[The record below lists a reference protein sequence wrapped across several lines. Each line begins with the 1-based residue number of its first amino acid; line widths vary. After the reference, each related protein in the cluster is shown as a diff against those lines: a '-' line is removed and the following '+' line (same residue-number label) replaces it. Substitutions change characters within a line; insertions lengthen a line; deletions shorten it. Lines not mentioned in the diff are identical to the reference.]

1 VGSLVPRV
9 PTLSGVPD
17 KKPAGT
23 VALPGDALVIRFR
36 PTDPDR
42 VLKRAGDEYRR
53 TGRHG
58 ASVFAAVGEPGETDV
73 ALKRRLLAVAEL
85 SGMKPEDHPKFY
97 VCTRAEELYRRGFMF
112 YRDGDDDEM
121 DEHYSVDLGADA
133 VREDAVRFLE
143 AFDMERRD
151 RQ

>member
-1 VGSLVPRV
+1 MTGGTVIARAVFVPRA

-23 VALPGDALVIRFR
+23 VTLPGDALVIRFR

-42 VLKRAGDEYRR
+42 VLKKAGDESRR

-73 ALKRRLLAVAEL
+73 ALKRRLLAVADL

-97 VCTRAEELYRRGFMF
+97 VCTRADELYRRGFVF
-112 YRDGDDDEM
+112 YRTGMMMRWTSTTLWISEQTLYAKM
-121 DEHYSVDLGADA
+121 L
-133 VREDAVRFLE
+133 
-143 AFDMERRD
+143 
-151 RQ
+151 